1 MASVTTRGY
10 WSMARG
16 ELKDEVEA
24 RDDTRLVTMTA
35 GIVSAYLSRN
45 QVLMADVP
53 AAIRGVYQ
61 ALAALAS
68 GAAGEPGGS
77 TAAPAVSVKKSVTD
91 EYLIC
96 LEDGKRLKM
105 LKRYLRTHHNMTP
118 EQYRTK
124 WGLPHDYPM
133 VAPAY
138 ARTRSAFAKKIG
150 LGKIPTG
157 ATRGRKR
164 KAS

>member
-1 MASVTTRGY
+1 
-10 WSMARG
+10 MARS
-16 ELKDEVEA
+16 EKKDEVEA
-24 RDDTRLVTMTA
+24 SDTTLLVTMTA
-35 GIVSAYLSRN
+35 GIVSAYLNRN
-45 QVLMADVP
+45 QVLVADVP

-68 GAAGEPGGS
+68 GPSEPGG
-77 TAAPAVSVKKSVTD
+77 TTTAPAVSVKKSVTD

-105 LKRYLRTHHNMTP
+105 LKRYLRTHYNMTP

-138 ARTRSAFAKKIG
+138 ARTRSAFAKRIG